1 MVAVPPNLKV
11 LKLVVVVVVV
21 LKLARS
27 THAARTAV
35 VTRIVVVI
43 VIVRVDICRRRCQS
57 INQTI
62 DPSICVWDPSLSKTK
77 QENSREKFVGKKDA
91 FWNERTLHLK
101 DDDDEEEEEECVGSG
116 RFGTN
121 AVLFRCVRVCFLSR
135 RVCRRVCRRFGFRE
149 WCPFT
154 RWIDLIVTGLIA

>member
-11 LKLVVVVVVV
+11 LKLVVVVEV

-57 INQTI
+57 INQSV
-62 DPSICVWDPSLSKTK
+62 DPSICVWDPSVSKTK
-77 QENSREKFVGKKDA
+77 QENSREKFVGKKNA
-91 FWNERTLHLK
+91 FLERTN
-101 DDDDEEEEEECVGSG
+101 E
-116 RFGTN
+116 
-121 AVLFRCVRVCFLSR
+121 LF
-135 RVCRRVCRRFGFRE
+135 
-149 WCPFT
+149 T
-154 RWIDLIVTGLIA
+154 